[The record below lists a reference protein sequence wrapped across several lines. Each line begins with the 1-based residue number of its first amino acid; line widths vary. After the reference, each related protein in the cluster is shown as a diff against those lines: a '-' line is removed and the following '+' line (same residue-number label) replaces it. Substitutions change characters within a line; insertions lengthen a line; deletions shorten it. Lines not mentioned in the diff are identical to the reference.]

1 MWPFSSSISIPAA
14 PPSPPP
20 AAAADKCPVDEA
32 TRLKWLAA
40 QQSPN
45 PLTTPSS
52 SSPHS
57 SSSQLPPGPLHPAS
71 LSEAR
76 EISTIPRHSSES
88 LPQTADPHAAKSY
101 TTPES
106 SNWVYPSESQFYRA
120 MERKNHNPNPADM
133 KSIVPIHNAV
143 NERAWKEV
151 LDWEKGLGGES
162 CGGVK
167 LVTFKGTPGR
177 WSPKSL
183 ANRLLFG

>member
-1 MWPFSSSISIPAA
+1 
-14 PPSPPP
+14 
-20 AAAADKCPVDEA
+20 
-32 TRLKWLAA
+32 
-40 QQSPN
+40 
-45 PLTTPSS
+45 
-52 SSPHS
+52 
-57 SSSQLPPGPLHPAS
+57 
-71 LSEAR
+71 
-76 EISTIPRHSSES
+76 
-88 LPQTADPHAAKSY
+88 
-101 TTPES
+101 
-106 SNWVYPSESQFYRA
+106 